1 MAVTYTRISERNYV
15 YIILEVLSFYF
26 VENTLR
32 TNKITSSM
40 KSISVFQHSEL
51 RRKLSKSLAN

>member
-1 MAVTYTRISERNYV
+1 MAVTYTRISERNYI

-51 RRKLSKSLAN
+51 RRKRSRSLAN

>member
-1 MAVTYTRISERNYV
+1 MAVTYTRISERNYI

-32 TNKITSSM
+32 TNKIT
-40 KSISVFQHSEL
+40 
-51 RRKLSKSLAN
+51 

>member
-1 MAVTYTRISERNYV
+1 MAVTYTRISERNYI

-40 KSISVFQHSEL
+40 KSISVLQHSEL
-51 RRKLSKSLAN
+51 RRKLSRSLAN